1 MQHKSDNGF
10 TLVEVLAVSLIGAM
24 LLGLGTGALRHYLRA
39 KALNSARET
48 TVTQLRSAQ
57 QRTFT
62 EGYPRAYGVRF
73 LKDGARW
80 DVVRYDASTG
90 VCAVVES
97 HDLTNG
103 VRISGAGTDF
113 PDSPAATACRAVAP
127 NASGNHEVVLFFA
140 RGSAT
145 AGTVTF
151 SLDGSTKTRQVQV
164 NGATGRVS

>member
-1 MQHKSDNGF
+1 MRDKSDSGF

-24 LLGLGTGALRHYLRA
+24 LLGLGAGALRHYVRA

-48 TVTQLRSAQ
+48 AVTQLRSVQ

-73 LKDGARW
+73 PKNGARW

-90 VCAVVES
+90 ACTVVES
-97 HDLTNG
+97 HELSNG
-103 VRISGAGTDF
+103 VRVAGAGTDF
-113 PDSPAATACRAVAP
+113 PESAAATACRSVAP
-127 NASGNHEVVLFFA
+127 NASTDHEVVLFFA
-140 RGSAT
+140 RGTAT